1 MARRWL
7 VGFLAGLGAIAAA
20 TSNAEALVMITDLI
34 ASPSSYSARSTDT
47 VELHAQLSVLGHSG
61 PPSFEPVDVSL
72 LESQIA
78 GLSINSGPWL
88 ASPTDAYYFETNST
102 AIKGLKLPT
111 DETLEFLA
119 GWLVP
124 KGGSAPTG
132 EYTGFLRIS
141 VPDDADLGDDAP
153 FTINV
158 HTPEPGSLAL
168 FAIGALAPLL
178 RRRRSTHV

>member
-20 TSNAEALVMITDLI
+20 TSNAEALVVITDLFT
-34 ASPSSYSARSTDT
+34 SPSYYEAKPTDT

-61 PPSFEPVDVSL
+61 PPSFDPVDVSL

-78 GLSINSGPWL
+78 GLSISSGPW
-88 ASPTDAYYFETNST
+88 SPWPGEVYYFEANST
-102 AIKGLKLPT
+102 AFQELSLPSG
-111 DETLEFLA
+111 ETFDFLA

-124 KGGSAPTG
+124 KGGFAPVG
-132 EYTGFLRIS
+132 EYTGFLTIS
-141 VPDDADLGDDAP
+141 VPDDDDAGDDAP

-168 FAIGALAPLL
+168 LGLGALASLL
-178 RRRRSTHV
+178 SRRRRARS